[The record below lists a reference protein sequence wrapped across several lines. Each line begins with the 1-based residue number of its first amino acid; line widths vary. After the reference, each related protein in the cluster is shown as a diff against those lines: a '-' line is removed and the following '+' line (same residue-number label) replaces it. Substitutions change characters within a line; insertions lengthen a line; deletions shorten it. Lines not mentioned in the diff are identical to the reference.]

1 MEFIPCPGGSE
12 NELWCTIALIATLIP
27 FSLGDYYLV
36 HIISTMHTCDIR
48 ARDVMAL
55 KKIAYAFFPYAFS
68 NGIQIMC
75 LQEFWNAIDF
85 CCMSLFFYSVVL
97 LFLSSHYLASFFTS
111 IYLYTSVIL
120 TTEFRMLFFF
130 FSLMIRR
137 WTTRRMRS
145 LW

>member
-12 NELWCTIALIATLIP
+12 NELWCTIALIATLIQ

-55 KKIAYAFFPYAFS
+55 KK
-68 NGIQIMC
+68 NC
-75 LQEFWNAIDF
+75 LCFLPVCILEWNTDYVSSRILKCYRF
-85 CCMSLFFYSVVL
+85 LLHVSFFYSVVL